1 MWQWQKISI
10 VEYEEWGNLF
20 LSLLDLIPS
29 ISNPGGMNGLNLP
42 KQTFHLLVMDVES
55 FYLGETCF
63 LRVLSG
69 IISVT
74 AISAGICITRLTA
87 NLYVPAYFSFLS
99 FRY

>member
-1 MWQWQKISI
+1 MTTENFYRRRMGEPFFVFARFNSI
-10 VEYEEWGNLF
+10 H
-20 LSLLDLIPS
+20 IK
-29 ISNPGGMNGLNLP
+29 PGGMNDLNLP